1 LQDPVTGL
9 VVALFSASGVALG
22 LAGAILGLALVLI
35 ASSELFDQR
44 PLIQAL
50 LERSNL
56 ISGVGSRK
64 VFVEQFPAIDLRFT
78 SSSSPPLLVRGW
90 RTYRSLLVRN
100 EDQTFATSIHAADAF
115 DRLDEPA
122 RAMEWWANILVAIG
136 LTITFLGIV
145 AALSEATSAIAAS
158 GGAGASGVE
167 AALLGLLAIA
177 ATKFWTSIAGIL
189 GSIILRFV
197 ARRRRLKIETLQADL
212 FESLDVLV
220 EFAPPERVMI
230 EQLAVLRRLE
240 SRLSLS
246 PEAS

>member
-1 LQDPVTGL
+1 MQDPVTGL
-9 VVALFSASGVALG
+9 VVALFSAPGVALG
-22 LAGAILGLALVLI
+22 LAGAILALALVLI
-35 ASSELFDQR
+35 VTSDLFEQR
-44 PLIQAL
+44 PLVRAL
-50 LERSNL
+50 VDRCNL
-56 ISGVGSRK
+56 LSGAGNRRT
-64 VFVEQFPAIDLRFT
+64 FAEQFAALDQRFAGGGAP
-78 SSSSPPLLVRGW
+78 SLLVRGW

-145 AALSEATSAIAAS
+145 AALSEATSAIAAGG
-158 GGAGASGVE
+158 GGAGAGVE

-189 GSIILRFV
+189 GSIILRIV
-197 ARRRRLKIETLQADL
+197 ARQRRLKIEGLQAEM
-212 FESLDVLV
+212 FEALDSMV

-240 SRLSLS
+240 SRLALS